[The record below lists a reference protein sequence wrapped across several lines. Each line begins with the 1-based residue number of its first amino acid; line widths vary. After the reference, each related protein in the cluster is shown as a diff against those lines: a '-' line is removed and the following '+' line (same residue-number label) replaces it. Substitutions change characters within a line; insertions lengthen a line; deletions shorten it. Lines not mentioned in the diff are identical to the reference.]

1 MVRSR
6 RCVAAD
12 ISHEIWRVPDCLA
25 HIAWGLPCRQSQR
38 RAPHLTTFATAGA
51 MLYTRGMSA
60 LKVIV
65 ISGLPGSG
73 KSTLAE
79 SIAQRLLFPM
89 FSVDPIESSI
99 IKSGI
104 ARSFETG
111 LAAYFVAETLAEEQ
125 LRTGLSVIIDAVNP
139 VKEARGMWR
148 TVSTARHAQLILIEC
163 VLDRHIHQQRIENRV
178 RGLYG
183 IPEVEWED
191 VENQRRE
198 YQTWEE
204 ERLVL
209 DTSSDAEANLLRALE
224 YIRAG
229 GDNKPQ

>member
-1 MVRSR
+1 MSVTN
-6 RCVAAD
+6 
-12 ISHEIWRVPDCLA
+12 LA
-25 HIAWGLPCRQSQR
+25 
-38 RAPHLTTFATAGA
+38 TDGA
-51 MLYTRGMSA
+51 MQYTRGMSD

-73 KSTLAE
+73 KSTVAE
-79 SIAQRLLFPM
+79 SIAQRLLLTI

-125 LRTGLSVIIDAVNP
+125 LRTGISVIIDAVNP

-148 TVSTARHAQLILIEC
+148 NVSTAHNAKLILIEC
-163 VLDRHIHQQRIENRV
+163 VLDRHLHQQRIENRV
-178 RGLYG
+178 RGMYG
-183 IPEVEWED
+183 IPEVTWVD
-191 VENQRRE
+191 VENQCRG

-204 ERLVL
+204 DRLIL
-209 DTSSDAEANLLRALE
+209 DTANDAGINIVKVLE
-224 YIRAG
+224 YISAAG
-229 GDNKPQ
+229 ENKLQ

>member
-1 MVRSR
+1 MSVTN
-6 RCVAAD
+6 
-12 ISHEIWRVPDCLA
+12 LA
-25 HIAWGLPCRQSQR
+25 
-38 RAPHLTTFATAGA
+38 TDGA
-51 MLYTRGMSA
+51 MQYTRGMSD

-73 KSTLAE
+73 KSTVAE
-79 SIAQRLLFPM
+79 SIAQRLLLTI

-125 LRTGLSVIIDAVNP
+125 LRTGISVIIDAVNP

-148 TVSTARHAQLILIEC
+148 NVSTAHNATLILIEC
-163 VLDRHIHQQRIENRV
+163 VLDRHLHQQRIENRV
-178 RGLYG
+178 RGMYG
-183 IPEVEWED
+183 IPEVTWVD
-191 VENQRRE
+191 VENQCRG

-204 ERLVL
+204 DRLIL
-209 DTSSDAEANLLRALE
+209 DTANDAGINIVKVLE
-224 YIRAG
+224 YISAAG
-229 GDNKPQ
+229 ENKLQ